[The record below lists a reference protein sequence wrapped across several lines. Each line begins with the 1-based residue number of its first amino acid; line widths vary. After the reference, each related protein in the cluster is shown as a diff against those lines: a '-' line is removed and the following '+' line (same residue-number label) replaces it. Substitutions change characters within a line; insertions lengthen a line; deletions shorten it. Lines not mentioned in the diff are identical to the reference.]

1 MEIKKYQK
9 WTALVLVLCMLFS
22 MTGCADEEKEA
33 KQSFSK
39 EDTWVVYWYLCGSD
53 LESNYGAATADLNEM
68 MQVKLPEN
76 VKVVIQT
83 GGASKWQND
92 QVKTDRIQRYE
103 YSGDTQIGRA
113 HV

>member
-39 EDTWVVYWYLCGSD
+39 EDTWVVY
-53 LESNYGAATADLNEM
+53 
-68 MQVKLPEN
+68 LP
-76 VKVVIQT
+76 V
-83 GGASKWQND
+83 
-92 QVKTDRIQRYE
+92 RIY
-103 YSGDTQIGRA
+103 
-113 HV
+113 VMK

>member
-53 LESNYGAATADLNEM
+53 LESN
-68 MQVKLPEN
+68 
-76 VKVVIQT
+76 
-83 GGASKWQND
+83 
-92 QVKTDRIQRYE
+92 
-103 YSGDTQIGRA
+103 
-113 HV
+113 

>member
-39 EDTWVVYWYLCGSD
+39 EDTPASA
-53 LESNYGAATADLNEM
+53 SQGAGLFIGICVAAIWRAITV
-68 MQVKLPEN
+68 Q
-76 VKVVIQT
+76 Q
-83 GGASKWQND
+83 Q
-92 QVKTDRIQRYE
+92 
-103 YSGDTQIGRA
+103 QI
-113 HV
+113 

>member
-39 EDTWVVYWYLCGSD
+39 EDTWVSVWQRFGEQLRC
-53 LESNYGAATADLNEM
+53 SNSR
-68 MQVKLPEN
+68 
-76 VKVVIQT
+76 
-83 GGASKWQND
+83 SK
-92 QVKTDRIQRYE
+92 
-103 YSGDTQIGRA
+103 
-113 HV
+113 